1 MKIAFPT
8 PAGQN
13 PLWPEFTASTAFAG
27 YEWARPLMPAAKFP
41 RTVER
46 VDGLIAL
53 KDRFDVFVFDAYG
66 VLNVGAE
73 PIPGALACVDAL
85 RAAGKTCLVATNAA
99 SLEADAAFA
108 KFAKLGFNFPRTH
121 IASSRQ
127 AAEEAVTPMADG
139 KCVAV
144 LGLDAGEAGALPF
157 PAVYPGDNATL
168 YEEADI
174 FLFLSNLRWSAHR
187 QAMLE
192 QSLEKKNRPVIIANP
207 DIIAPQERGMSTEP
221 GYFGYRLA
229 GLGLGTVQFHG
240 KPFPSIYDLVRR
252 NHPAAKNA
260 ARVCMIG
267 DTLHTDVLGGASQG
281 WGTVLV
287 TGYGLFKGERVERYI
302 NASGIVP
309 DFIVQGI

>member
-1 MKIAFPT
+1 MTIAFPT

-13 PLWPEFTASTAFAG
+13 PLWPEFNASGAFAG
-27 YEWARPLMPAAKFP
+27 YEWARPLMPKPEFP
-41 RTVER
+41 GHFER
-46 VDGLIAL
+46 AEGLLAL
-53 KDRFDVFVFDAYG
+53 QDRFDVFVFDAYG
-66 VLNVGAE
+66 VLNVGAA
-73 PIPGALACVDAL
+73 PIPGALACVEAL
-85 RAAGKTCLVATNAA
+85 RAAGKTCVVATNAA
-99 SLEADAAFA
+99 SLDAEAAIA
-108 KFAKLGFNFPRTH
+108 KFAKLGFHFPGTH

-127 AAEEAVTPMADG
+127 AAEEAILPAADG

-157 PAVYPGDNATL
+157 PVIHPGDEMAL
-168 YEEADI
+168 YDQAEI
-174 FLFLSNLRWSAHR
+174 FLFLSNLRWSAQR

-192 QSLEKKNRPVIIANP
+192 QSLQKKSRPVIIGNP
-207 DIIAPQERGMSTEP
+207 DIIAPQEHGMSTEP

-229 GLGLGTVQFHG
+229 SLGLGTVQFHG
-240 KPFPSIYDLVRR
+240 KPFPSIYERVRR

-287 TGYGLFKGERVERYI
+287 TEHGLFKGVPVEPYI
-302 NASGIVP
+302 HACGIVP
-309 DFIVQGI
+309 DFIIPTV